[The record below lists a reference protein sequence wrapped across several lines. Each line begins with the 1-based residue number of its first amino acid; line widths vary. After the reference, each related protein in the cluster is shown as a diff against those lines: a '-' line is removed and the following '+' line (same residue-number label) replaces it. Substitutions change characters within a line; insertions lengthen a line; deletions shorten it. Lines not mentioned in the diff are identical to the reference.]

1 MTNTLQKLQTFSPG
15 SIDFPCCFLSV
26 SFPIFFK
33 YTLQTDVVSVEYGQL
48 ISG

>member
-1 MTNTLQKLQTFSPG
+1 MMNSLQKLQTFSSG

-33 YTLQTDVVSVEYGQL
+33 YTLQTGIVSVEYGQ
-48 ISG
+48 